1 MIKIDNVSY
10 SYPKGGGV
18 SNLNLEIKEGEFVFL
33 IGPTGSGKTTILKLI
48 YMDLF
53 PKAGKITVDKY
64 NSQSIKKRKVPYLR
78 RKIGVI
84 FQNYHLLEDRNVFD
98 NIALP
103 LHVLGYDKDEILELV
118 SESMLEVGLEGKE
131 SHYPYEL
138 SGGEQQR
145 ACVARALIKDPD
157 IILADE
163 PTGNLDPIAS
173 FELIKLFEQIS
184 KEGTSILMASH
195 NYNLIKG
202 RGHRIVEIGCIE
214 LENLIPTK
222 NKFHCYLNPER
233 KVSEKAFEIHGYS
246 DEFLS
251 KQKKFKEVEDE
262 FLDFIKGKRLII
274 HNAEFDLAH
283 LNNELFL
290 SGKDGIKNEIIDM

>member
-18 SNLNLEIKEGEFVFL
+18 SNINLNIDDGEFVFM
-33 IGPTGSGKTTILKLI
+33 IGPTGSGKTTILRLI

-53 PKAGKITVDKY
+53 PKAGLISIDKFD
-64 NSQSIKKRKVPYLR
+64 SQSIKKRKIPFLR

-84 FQNYHLLEDRNVFD
+84 FQNYHLLEDRNLFE

-103 LHVLGYDKDEILELV
+103 LHVLGYDKDEIIELTN
-118 SESMLEVGLEGKE
+118 ESIEEVGLSGKE

-145 ACVARALIKDPD
+145 ACVARSLIKDPD

-163 PTGNLDPIAS
+163 PTGNLDPVAS
-173 FELIKLFEQIS
+173 FELIKLFEEIS
-184 KEGTSILMASH
+184 KDGTSVLMASH

-202 RGHRIVEIGCIE
+202 RGHRIVEMQNGSI
-214 LENLIPTK
+214 
-222 NKFHCYLNPER
+222 R
-233 KVSEKAFEIHGYS
+233 
-246 DEFLS
+246 
-251 KQKKFKEVEDE
+251 Q
-262 FLDFIKGKRLII
+262 
-274 HNAEFDLAH
+274 
-283 LNNELFL
+283 
-290 SGKDGIKNEIIDM
+290 

>member
-18 SNLNLEIKEGEFVFL
+18 SNINLNIDDGEFVFM
-33 IGPTGSGKTTILKLI
+33 IGPTGSGKTTILRLI

-53 PKAGKITVDKY
+53 PKAGLISIDKFD
-64 NSQSIKKRKVPYLR
+64 SQSIKKRKIPYLR

-84 FQNYHLLEDRNVFD
+84 FQNYHLLEDRNLFE

-103 LHVLGYDKDEILELV
+103 LHVLGYDKDEIIELTN
-118 SESMLEVGLEGKE
+118 ESIEEVGLSGKE

-145 ACVARALIKDPD
+145 ACVARSLIKDPD

-163 PTGNLDPIAS
+163 PTGNLDPVAS
-173 FELIKLFEQIS
+173 FELIKLFEEIS
-184 KEGTSILMASH
+184 KDGTSVLMPSH

-202 RGHRIVEIGCIE
+202 RGHRIVEMQNGSI
-214 LENLIPTK
+214 
-222 NKFHCYLNPER
+222 R
-233 KVSEKAFEIHGYS
+233 
-246 DEFLS
+246 
-251 KQKKFKEVEDE
+251 Q
-262 FLDFIKGKRLII
+262 
-274 HNAEFDLAH
+274 
-283 LNNELFL
+283 
-290 SGKDGIKNEIIDM
+290 